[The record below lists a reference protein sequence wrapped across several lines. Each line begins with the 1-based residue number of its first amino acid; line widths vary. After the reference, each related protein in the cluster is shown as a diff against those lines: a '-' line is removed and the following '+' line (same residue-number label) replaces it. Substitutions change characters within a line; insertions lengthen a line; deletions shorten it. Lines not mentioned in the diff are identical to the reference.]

1 MQRDNTKNN
10 LTELQSSAVEAYR
23 KQLAE
28 NFPDI
33 EILDVFVTDGIVE
46 VRLNYAVIQDYQTLN
61 RTTQLAI
68 EVEEQFGVTLLPYI
82 VPHER

>member
-23 KQLAE
+23 EQLAE

-33 EILDVFVTDGIVE
+33 EILGVFVTDGIVE

>member
-1 MQRDNTKNN
+1 MQLNNANKN

-23 KQLAE
+23 EQLAE
-28 NFPDI
+28 NFRNI
-33 EILDVFVTDGIVE
+33 EILDAFVTDGIVE
-46 VRLNYAVIQDYQTLN
+46 VRLNYEAVRDYQTLS

>member
-1 MQRDNTKNN
+1 MQRDNNKNN
-10 LTELQSSAVEAYR
+10 LTELQHSAVETYR
-23 KQLAE
+23 GQLAE

-46 VRLNYAVIQDYQTLN
+46 VRLNYAVIRDYQTLN

>member
-23 KQLAE
+23 EQLAE
-28 NFPDI
+28 NFSDI

-46 VRLNYAVIQDYQTLN
+46 VRLNYAVIRDYQTLN

-68 EVEEQFGVTLLPYI
+68 ELEEQFGVTLLPYI